1 MPEPISSSSRS
12 SEPAGGY
19 DSTLDESGRLCRGEV
34 ASSSPPEASGS
45 TTPAVDQLVSSVS
58 RNPAVLPPPTT
69 NAASSAGSDNAQ
81 RTTERVGIAPYAA
94 AGKTGTG
101 DSLYVGVAALKGH
114 DSKSGLDVEVLSASE
129 QKGLQMESQAALLR
143 AGWSDSHASWSVEA
157 LTIRGTHG
165 IHNDDGS
172 TGYNVMGLATAVGA
186 EGTLVRGA
194 NSLTAGL
201 SIGAGAAGS
210 IGFRDIDH
218 DGRPEICVKGSL
230 GYVTLGACV
239 ELP

>member
-1 MPEPISSSSRS
+1 MPEPISSNRTSA
-12 SEPAGGY
+12 PANGY
-19 DSTLDESGRLCRGEV
+19 DPTLDQSDQLCRGEV
-34 ASSSPPEASGS
+34 TSSTPPEATGS
-45 TTPAVDQLVSSVS
+45 TTPAVAQLVSSVPRS
-58 RNPAVLPPPTT
+58 PAVLPPPSTSV
-69 NAASSAGSDNAQ
+69 ASSAADGNAQ
-81 RTTERVGIAPYAA
+81 RTTERIGLAPYAA
-94 AGKTGTG
+94 AGKTGAG
-101 DSLYVGVAALKGH
+101 DSVYVGVAALKGH
-114 DSKSGLDVEVLSASE
+114 DPKSGLDVEVLSASE
-129 QKGLQMESQAALLR
+129 QKGLQMESQAALAR
-143 AGWSDSHASWSVEA
+143 AGWADSHVSLSAEA
-157 LTIRGTHG
+157 LTIRATHG